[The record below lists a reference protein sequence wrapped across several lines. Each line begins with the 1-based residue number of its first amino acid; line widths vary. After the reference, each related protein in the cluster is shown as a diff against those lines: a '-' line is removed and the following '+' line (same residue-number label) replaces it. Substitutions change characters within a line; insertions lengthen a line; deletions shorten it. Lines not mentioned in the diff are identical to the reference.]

1 MAPPFWNK
9 LPNAQA
15 VIQKV
20 IRKIIPKSNYVVEL
34 SNNTNENQLACMSE
48 KLAWHGTI
56 IIINFLKFENW
67 MYQLEALSGRNWC
80 RGWMICWL
88 LLKKYES
95 GNEHLKNPEK
105 GQNTNLGELKQTEL
119 QVKVKSNR
127 LIAEND
133 SNTLGLGDWWQSEKI
148 NKNNKKPINQQDQSK
163 TTFPAQN
170 AAEIKISYWA

>member
-1 MAPPFWNK
+1 MQRLDDLLIVVK
-9 LPNAQA
+9 
-15 VIQKV
+15 
-20 IRKIIPKSNYVVEL
+20 KIWKW
-34 SNNTNENQLACMSE
+34 QWA
-48 KLAWHGTI
+48 
-56 IIINFLKFENW
+56 F
-67 MYQLEALSGRNWC
+67 
-80 RGWMICWL
+80 
-88 LLKKYES
+88 KKT
-95 GNEHLKNPEK
+95 EK

>member
-1 MAPPFWNK
+1 MQRLDDLLIVVK
-9 LPNAQA
+9 
-15 VIQKV
+15 
-20 IRKIIPKSNYVVEL
+20 KIWKW
-34 SNNTNENQLACMSE
+34 QWA
-48 KLAWHGTI
+48 
-56 IIINFLKFENW
+56 
-67 MYQLEALSGRNWC
+67 
-80 RGWMICWL
+80 
-88 LLKKYES
+88 
-95 GNEHLKNPEK
+95 LKNPEK